1 MTPEERYN
9 QVAQRY
15 SENPQNQGLGAQLR
29 SLFAAEGPEA
39 AGTFVRIPG
48 AQGNPGGRYYAFEEL
63 RKNLDFKNQD
73 ALKGYLSDLA
83 GRTMGYDGVSIPVE
97 GLVPDEGGFF
107 GGGGPFISASGQ
119 QFGFG
124 EDIAGLEKARREIQE
139 NAILPEFDQGLG
151 TGGKN
156 QEAILKQRV
165 KDSNLAERELLGEE
179 AQFQPSALDE
189 IGELLTRLDAKPK
202 NKEKPELKDAAP
214 NPTETAEEFR
224 KKEAKIAGMTGQGTY
239 NQSIDT
245 IADSEQMFVSA
256 MQDFID
262 KARKSGPDKKE
273 RSIEDYKKDFADAT
287 GIKIDGKPDKS
298 QALMAFGLALMQN
311 KAGGKGITGMLGA
324 IGEAGQAALPE
335 LANAKKEAKQ
345 DAALAG
351 KYALEMQ
358 SADKTKREAAAEKVM
373 NRQNYYIMPKGE
385 GVLGLVSNLDKAK
398 SSRLNVYEL
407 NSLVND
413 PEFDKNYEILSEK
426 NYLDVAQKAMEAPE
440 AAELYSS
447 TKSDLNLMGPNADPM
462 FTLKIFD
469 INPNL
474 PDDKTPEYG
483 KLASGVKSADGIYR
497 SLGNALKDLN
507 AAEQEMAGIIGL
519 VDSEAATTQAVISNY
534 FTQLGDKLGFDVE
547 GDTPTAKI
555 QFFLKELSVENASAI
570 LGESGKTLSDTD
582 RKLVGEIVG
591 ELKAIGGDAPDRLVA
606 KIKELKTK
614 IIDKKR
620 RQAMEAFR
628 TLDGYTKADNS
639 ALWSDGDW
647 SEEDEDEL
655 KKLRKAQGGS

>member
-1 MTPEERYN
+1 MTPEQRYQ
-9 QVAQRY
+9 QVARRY
-15 SENPQNQGLGAQLR
+15 SENPENQGLGAQLR

-48 AQGNPGGRYYAFEEL
+48 ANLNPGGRMSAIMEMADAGLPPELIEGYAE
-63 RKNLDFKNQD
+63 
-73 ALKGYLSDLA
+73 
-83 GRTMGYDGVSIPVE
+83 RTIDSPLTVPIE
-97 GLVPDEGGFF
+97 GLVQDEGGFF
-107 GGGGPFISASGQ
+107 GGAGYLKSPSGQ
-119 QFGFG
+119 SFSFG
-124 EDIAGLEKARREIQE
+124 EDDLAEMEKTRRAIKDMAVPGRFEGVGNLRQREILA
-139 NAILPEFDQGLG
+139 N
-151 TGGKN
+151 
-156 QEAILKQRV
+156 EAALIDAMPD
-165 KDSNLAERELLGEE
+165 DSDVFA
-179 AQFQPSALDE
+179 PSGLDE
-189 IGELLTRLDAKPK
+189 ISELLSNLEAKPK
-202 NKEKPELKDAAP
+202 KEPVLEDTLPTPE
-214 NPTETAEEFR
+214 ETAEEFR
-224 KKEAKIAGMTGQGTY
+224 KKEAKIAEAAGQGTY

-245 IADSEQMFVSA
+245 IADSEQMFASA

-262 KARKSGPDKKE
+262 KARKSGPNKKVM
-273 RSIEDYKKDFADAT
+273 SIEDYKKEFSKAT
-287 GIKIDGKPDKS
+287 GINIDGKPDKS

-335 LANAKKEAKQ
+335 LANARKEAKQ
-345 DAALAG
+345 NAALAG

-358 SADKTKREAAAEKVM
+358 SADKTKREAAAEKAM

-440 AAELYSS
+440 AVDLYSS
-447 TKSDLNLMGPNADPM
+447 TKSDLNLMGPGADPM

-474 PDDKTPEYG
+474 PDDKTPEFG

-497 SLGNALKDLN
+497 ALGNSLKDLN

-519 VDSEAATTQAVISNY
+519 VESDAATTQAVVSNY

-555 QFFLKELSVENASAI
+555 QFFLKELSVENAAEI

-582 RKLVGEIVG
+582 RQLVRDIVG
-591 ELKAIGGDAPDRLVA
+591 ELKTIGGDAPDRLVA

-647 SEEDEDEL
+647 SEADEDEL
-655 KKLRKAQGGS
+655 QKLRKAQGGS

>member
-39 AGTFVRIPG
+39 AGTFVQIPG
-48 AQGNPGGRYYAFEEL
+48 ADQSPGGRLNAIMSL
-63 RKNLDFKNQD
+63 ADNLDFKNQD
-73 ALKGYLSDLA
+73 ALEGYLGDIA
-83 GRTMGYDGVSIPVE
+83 ERTMGYEGLSIPVE

-107 GGGGPFISASGQ
+107 GGGGPFMSEGGQ

-124 EDIAGLEKARREIQE
+124 ENEISEMEKARR
-139 NAILPEFDQGLG
+139 AIKDMAAPSRFDGVGNLIKQKTLAD
-151 TGGKN
+151 
-156 QEAILKQRV
+156 EAALI
-165 KDSNLAERELLGEE
+165 APRELLGEE
-179 AQFQPSALDE
+179 DAFKPSALDE

-202 NKEKPELKDAAP
+202 DKEKPELKDAAP
-214 NPTETAEEFR
+214 SPTETL
-224 KKEAKIAGMTGQGTY
+224 EATLTGGRGDIVEKPGERAAYLEAQK
-239 NQSIDT
+239 NV
-245 IADSEQMFVSA
+245 DSEQMFVSA

-358 SADKTKREAAAEKVM
+358 SADKAKREAAAEKAM

-447 TKSDLNLMGPNADPM
+447 TKSDLNLMGPGADPM

-474 PDDKTPEYG
+474 SDDKTPAYG
-483 KLASGVKSADGIYR
+483 KLASGVKSADGVYR
-497 SLGNALKDLN
+497 SLGNSLKDLN

-519 VDSEAATTQAVISNY
+519 VKSDAATTQSVISNY

-647 SEEDEDEL
+647 SDADEDEL